1 MLQKIARHHS
11 YSILIHDL
19 MWDSVDILHGLYI
32 AIGVMLI
39 VVLYHVIFIVVDL
52 RKVMRKIQVVSDEVG
67 SVILKPIG
75 MADQAIAWVTGFLE
89 EKAKHSKKKHEND

>member
-1 MLQKIARHHS
+1 MLQEIARHS
-11 YSILIHDL
+11 RCSILVSDL

-39 VVLYHVIFIVVDL
+39 VVLYHVLFIVVDL
-52 RKVMRKIQVVSDEVG
+52 RKIMRKLQVVTDEVG

-89 EKAKHSKKKHEND
+89 EKSKKHQKKKDD